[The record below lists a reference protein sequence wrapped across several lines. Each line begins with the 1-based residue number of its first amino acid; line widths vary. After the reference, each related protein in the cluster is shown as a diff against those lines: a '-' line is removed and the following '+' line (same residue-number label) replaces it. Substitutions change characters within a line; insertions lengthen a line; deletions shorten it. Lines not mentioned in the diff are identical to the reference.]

1 MSIFVD
7 ASKRFQLKVNFDEV
21 KTEDGQL
28 ICYKFT
34 DDGLCSVICDV
45 KARNFADMS
54 HIIEEATII
63 NSVTGNPLLRTSVL
77 CKLVVST
84 FFSSIKVITRTQE
97 TDKKGKVTISE
108 NEEIFYPDKNSV
120 NIMRYELV
128 KILTKK
134 WLELTGGK

>member
-7 ASKRFQLKVNFDEV
+7 ASKRFQISINFDEV
-21 KTEDGQL
+21 KTENGDL
-28 ICYKFT
+28 ICYKFSE
-34 DDGLCSVICDV
+34 DGSNTVVCDV

-84 FFSSIKVITRTQE
+84 FFSSVKVITRTQE
-97 TDKKGKVTISE
+97 TDSKGKVTVSE
-108 NEEIFYPDKNSV
+108 NEEVFYPDKNSV
-120 NIMRYELV
+120 NNMRYELV